1 MITDASPLGWKV
13 VLTQRVPSLTCSAV
27 PKVFESLIH
36 SIPELVEQGKLK
48 AHDYDW
54 ALHPGGATILSG
66 VEKTMGLSPEHMRAS
81 YEIYMGHGNS
91 SSATWFSVL
100 KRMLQGDTSE
110 HIIGSAFGPGIS
122 IEMAAFKRLRGGRGD
137 GFGSGSGEGEG
148 ESNGS
153 GSGSRSPAETLVA
166 EDVD

>member
-1 MITDASPLGWKV
+1 MGLHAKQPCESLYADLTLGWKV
-13 VLTQRVPSLTCSAV
+13 VLTQRVPKLACAAV
-27 PKVFESLIH
+27 PEVFASLVS

-66 VEKTMGLSPEHMRAS
+66 VEKAMDLRPEHLRAS
-81 YEIYMGHGNS
+81 YEIYIGHGNS
-91 SSATWFSVL
+91 SSATFFSVL
-100 KRMLQGDTSE
+100 KRLMEGETTE

-122 IEMAAFKRLRGGRGD
+122 IEMAAFRRVLGAE
-137 GFGSGSGEGEG
+137 GSRPS
-148 ESNGS
+148 
-153 GSGSRSPAETLVA
+153 SGSRSPAETLVA

>member
-1 MITDASPLGWKV
+1 MLTDGCVGWKV

-27 PKVFESLIH
+27 PKVFESLVH

-66 VEKTMGLSPEHMRAS
+66 VEKTMGLTPEHMRAS

-100 KRMLQGDTSE
+100 KRMLEGETSE

-122 IEMAAFKRLRGGRGD
+122 VEMAAFKRLRGRGD
-137 GFGSGSGEGEG
+137 VSESGS
-148 ESNGS
+148 SNGS